1 MIQEYVV
8 KLAEQSGIQLSGISV
23 VDGRMV
29 GCNDAH
35 PLHLTADGNLVS
47 VLVHQ
52 SELDELQ
59 SCTYCER
66 LEIKIKTALSRLQV
80 LLET

>member
-1 MIQEYVV
+1 MIKEYVV
-8 KLAEQSGIQLSGISV
+8 KLAEQSGVKLSGISV
-23 VDGRMV
+23 CEGNMF

-35 PLHLTADGNLVS
+35 PLHLTAEGNLVS

-59 SCTYCER
+59 SCSYCER
-66 LEIKIKTALSRLQV
+66 LEIKIMTALSRLQD
-80 LLET
+80 LLKT

>member
-1 MIQEYVV
+1 MIQEYAV

-29 GCNDAH
+29 GCNGAH
-35 PLHLTADGNLVS
+35 PLHLTAEGNLVS

-59 SCTYCER
+59 STSVSVW
-66 LEIKIKTALSRLQV
+66 LEQRIRSALSRLQ
-80 LLET
+80 TQMTS